1 MSFQLSEWVFYSILL
16 RMINISTPSRICL
29 FGEHQDYLGLPV
41 AATSISLRS
50 IISGK
55 KRDDKQVIINLPDIK
70 KKEMFYIDQLDYQNS
85 RDYFKSGIKVCKESG
100 MIFNNGFECTIRSNI
115 PIKAGLS
122 SSSSIVVGWINFLSF
137 VSDNKKSITAQTI
150 ADLAFKAE
158 VLEFDEPGGMMD
170 QNAVSFG
177 NTLLIDPLRKNLTKL
192 DIDLGNIIIGD
203 SKETK
208 DTLEIIHNCKD
219 KRMQILSKLKKYE
232 PNFDLHRSALK
243 NDYNFLNSNELEL
256 MHATIENRDVS
267 FAGIAELSKKD
278 FSIEKIGQLLL
289 KHHEILS
296 KKLKVS
302 TMQIDKMIE
311 ASMNAGAYGA
321 KITGSGGGGCMFA
334 LTPDDPNPICE
345 AIRNIGG
352 DAYVVKTDRGTC
364 KL

>member
-16 RMINISTPSRICL
+16 RMINISTPSRICF

-41 AATSISLRS
+41 VATSISLRS

-55 KRDDKQVIINLPDIK
+55 KRDDKQVIINLPDIN
-70 KKEMFYIDQLDYQNS
+70 KKEMFYIDQLDYKNS

-100 MIFNNGFECTIRSNI
+100 MIFSNGFECTIRSNI
-115 PIKAGLS
+115 PIQAGLS

-137 VSDNKKSITAQTI
+137 VSDIKKSMSAQTI

-208 DTLEIIHNCKD
+208 DTLEILHNCKD

-243 NDYNFLNSNELEL
+243 NDYNFLNSNELKL

-267 FAGIAELSKKD
+267 FAGITELSKKD

>member
-1 MSFQLSEWVFYSILL
+1 MFFQLSEWVFYSILL

-41 AATSISLRS
+41 ATTSISLRS

-55 KRDDKQVIINLPDIK
+55 KREDKQVIINLPNIK

-100 MIFNNGFECTIRSNI
+100 MIFTKGFECTIRSNI
-115 PIKAGLS
+115 PIQAGLS

-137 VSDNKKSITAQTI
+137 VSDTKRLMSAQTI

-177 NTLLIDPLRKNLTKL
+177 NTLLIEPLKKNLTKL
-192 DIDLGNIIIGD
+192 DIDLGNIIIGN

-208 DTLEIIHNCKD
+208 DTLGIIHNCKD

-232 PNFDLHRSALK
+232 PNFDLHQSVLK

-256 MHATIENRDVS
+256 MNATVENRDVS
-267 FAGIAELSKKD
+267 IAGIAELSKKD

-296 KKLKVS
+296 KKLNVS
-302 TMQIDKMIE
+302 TTQIDRMIE
-311 ASMNAGAYGA
+311 ASMDAGAYGA

-334 LTPDDPNPICE
+334 LTPEDPNPICE
-345 AIRNIGG
+345 AIRNVGG
-352 DAYVVKTDRGTC
+352 DVYLVKTDLGTC

>member
-1 MSFQLSEWVFYSILL
+1 LFFQLSEWVFYSILL
-16 RMINISTPSRICL
+16 RMINISTPSRICF

-55 KRDDKQVIINLPDIK
+55 KRDDKLVIINLPDIK
-70 KKEMFYIDQLDYQNS
+70 KKEMFYIDQLDYQNP

-100 MIFNNGFECTIRSNI
+100 MIFSNGFECTIRSNI

-137 VSDNKKSITAQTI
+137 VSDIKKSMSAQTI

-296 KKLKVS
+296 NKLNVS
-302 TMQIDKMIE
+302 TMQIDRMIE
-311 ASMNAGAYGA
+311 ASMDAGAYGA

-334 LTPDDPNPICE
+334 LTPEDPNPICE
-345 AIRNIGG
+345 AIRNVGG
-352 DAYVVKTDRGTC
+352 DVYLVKTDRGTC

>member
-1 MSFQLSEWVFYSILL
+1 MFFQLSEWVFYSILL
-16 RMINISTPSRICL
+16 RMIKISTPSRICL

-50 IISGK
+50 VISGK

-70 KKEMFYIDQLDYQNS
+70 KKEVFYIDQLNYQNS

-100 MIFNNGFECTIRSNI
+100 MIFSNGFECTIRSNI
-115 PIKAGLS
+115 PIQAGLS
-122 SSSSIVVGWINFLSF
+122 SSSSIIVGWINFLSF
-137 VSDNKKSITAQTI
+137 VSDTKRSMSAQTI

-177 NTLLIDPLRKNLTKL
+177 NTLIIDPLRKNLTKL
-192 DIDLGNIIIGD
+192 DIDLGNIIIGN

-219 KRMQILSKLKKYE
+219 KRMQILSKLKKHKTK
-232 PNFDLHRSALK
+232 FDLHQSVLK

-267 FAGIAELSKKD
+267 YEGIAELSKKD
-278 FSIEKIGQLLL
+278 ISIEKIGRLLL

-296 KKLKVS
+296 TRLNVS
-302 TMQIDKMIE
+302 TMKIDRMIE
-311 ASMNAGAYGA
+311 ASMDAGAYGA

-334 LTPDDPNPICE
+334 LTPEDPNPVCE
-345 AIRNIGG
+345 AIRNAGG
-352 DAYVVKTDRGTC
+352 DAYLVKTDRGTC
-364 KL
+364 KS

>member
-1 MSFQLSEWVFYSILL
+1 
-16 RMINISTPSRICL
+16 
-29 FGEHQDYLGLPV
+29 
-41 AATSISLRS
+41 
-50 IISGK
+50 
-55 KRDDKQVIINLPDIK
+55 
-70 KKEMFYIDQLDYQNS
+70 
-85 RDYFKSGIKVCKESG
+85 
-100 MIFNNGFECTIRSNI
+100 MIFSNGFECTIRSNI
-115 PIKAGLS
+115 PIQAGLS

-177 NTLLIDPLRKNLTKL
+177 NTLVIDPLRKNLTKL
-192 DIDLGNIIIGD
+192 DIDLGSIVIGD

-219 KRMQILSKLKKYE
+219 KRMQILSKLKKHE

-256 MHATIENRDVS
+256 MDATIENRDVS

-296 KKLKVS
+296 NKLNVS
-302 TMQIDKMIE
+302 TMQIDTMIE
-311 ASMNAGAYGA
+311 ASMDAGAYGA

-334 LTPDDPNPICE
+334 LTPEDPNPVCE
-345 AIRNIGG
+345 AIRNVGG
-352 DAYVVKTDRGTC
+352 DAYVVKVDRGTC

>member
-1 MSFQLSEWVFYSILL
+1 
-16 RMINISTPSRICL
+16 MINISTPSRICL

-55 KRDDKQVIINLPDIK
+55 KRDDKQVIINLPDIN

-100 MIFNNGFECTIRSNI
+100 MIFSNGFECTIISNI
-115 PIKAGLS
+115 PIQAGLS

-137 VSDNKKSITAQTI
+137 VSDTKKSMSAQTI

-208 DTLEIIHNCKD
+208 VTLEIIHNCKD
-219 KRMQILSKLKKYE
+219 ERLQILSKLLGKYE
-232 PNFDLHRSALK
+232 PD
-243 NDYNFLNSNELEL
+243 
-256 MHATIENRDVS
+256 
-267 FAGIAELSKKD
+267 
-278 FSIEKIGQLLL
+278 
-289 KHHEILS
+289 IL
-296 KKLKVS
+296 
-302 TMQIDKMIE
+302 
-311 ASMNAGAYGA
+311 A
-321 KITGSGGGGCMFA
+321 
-334 LTPDDPNPICE
+334 
-345 AIRNIGG
+345 AIRS
-352 DAYVVKTDRGTC
+352 
-364 KL
+364 